1 MYQIKS
7 GEMPNHIGVILDG
20 NRRWAL
26 QHEKVPWEGHYAGGE
41 NVKNFLKWCLNL
53 RIKTV
58 TLYALST
65 ENFNRS
71 EQELTELMKM
81 YEKGLKDV
89 LSSDILNKYQVNVRV
104 IGRMILLPSTLQELI
119 QELEEKTKSY
129 SQFYLN
135 IALAYG
141 GRTEIVDATK
151 KIADL
156 IKKGEVTPDE
166 INEQLIEQHLYT
178 AHLPHPDPDLII
190 RTGSESRLSNFLLWQ
205 AAYSELFIID
215 VYWPD
220 FREIDLER
228 AIRDFQKR
236 NRRFGK

>member
-1 MYQIKS
+1 
-7 GEMPNHIGVILDG
+7 MPNHIGVILDG
-20 NRRWAL
+20 NRRWAV

-41 NVKNFLKWCLNL
+41 NVKEFLKWCLNL
-53 RIKTV
+53 NIKTI

-71 EQELTELMKM
+71 PRELDELMKM
-81 YEKGLKDV
+81 YEKALKDV
-89 LSSDILNKYQVNVRV
+89 LSSDVLNKYQVNVRV
-104 IGRMILLPSTLQELI
+104 IGRMSLLPSNLQELI
-119 QELEEKTKSY
+119 KEVEKKTETY
-129 SQFYLN
+129 NQFYLN

-141 GRTEIVDATK
+141 GRSEIVDATK
-151 KIADL
+151 EIATL
-156 IKKGEVTPDE
+156 VKLGEVKPEDISE
-166 INEQLIEQHLYT
+166 ALIEKHLYT
-178 AHLPHPDPDLII
+178 SHLPQPDPDLII

-228 AIRDFQKR
+228 AIRDYQKR
-236 NRRFGK
+236 KRRFGK